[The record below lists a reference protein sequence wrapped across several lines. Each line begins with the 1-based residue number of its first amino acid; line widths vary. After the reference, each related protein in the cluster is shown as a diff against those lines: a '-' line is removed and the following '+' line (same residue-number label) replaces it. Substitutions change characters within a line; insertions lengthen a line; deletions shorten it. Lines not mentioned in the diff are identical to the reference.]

1 MNQRR
6 LAMMRLMDS
15 RHKFTARELAERFEV
30 SVRTIQRD
38 LDALQAMGFPL
49 YTEVGVN
56 GGYRVLPNRILPPL
70 QLTQQE
76 ALGLFMMLEYL
87 EEVPDFPYGMI
98 REHLAEQYFS
108 TLPADV
114 QERIAGMREHI
125 AFMQR
130 PGEHLEPLTSDLL
143 TAAVEKKL
151 ISFMYHAR
159 SGRKKVNVYPLGIYY
174 EQGYWYMP
182 ARNNDR
188 VLLYRVDRMQQLT
201 VLDQIDE
208 SVPTLKAWL
217 KQAAHADGEE
227 VVLQF
232 TAFGARIAASD
243 ALFKTVSEQKWYG
256 LVPHSEFAF
265 TARRLLSYGPE
276 VMVISPP
283 ELQEQVRVMLEQS
296 LAQYRNENSDEWRD

>member
-1 MNQRR
+1 MMNQRR
-6 LAMMRLMDS
+6 LAIMRLMDS

-76 ALGLFMMLEYL
+76 AMGLFMMLEYL
-87 EEVPDFPYGMI
+87 EQVPDFPYGMI
-98 REHLAEQYFS
+98 REHLAEQYYS

-125 AFMQR
+125 AFMQH
-130 PGEHLEPLTSDLL
+130 PSEHRESLTSDLL
-143 TAAVEKKL
+143 TAAVEKRAV
-151 ISFMYHAR
+151 SFMYQAR
-159 SGRKKVNVYPLGIYY
+159 NGLKKVKVHPLGIYY

-182 ARNNDR
+182 ARNKDR
-188 VLLYRVDRMQQLT
+188 VLLYRVDRMQQVM
-201 VLDQIDE
+201 VLDQTDE

-217 KQAAHADGEE
+217 KQAEDREGEE
-227 VVLQF
+227 VVLHF
-232 TAFGARIAASD
+232 TEFGARIAASD
-243 ALFKTVSEQKWYG
+243 ALFKMVSYQEWRG
-256 LVPHSEFAF
+256 IVPRSEFSF

-276 VMVISPP
+276 VKVIYPP

-296 LAQYRNENSDEWRD
+296 LAQYKDE